1 MKIQD
6 NLKIKSHKRSLS
18 QSSLCLFVRE
28 SEKLGDGKCGSENWE
43 FGTSPML
50 TAWYLYMLL
59 KLPPEAFQIGP
70 AHILS

>member
-1 MKIQD
+1 MKIED

-18 QSSLCLFVRE
+18 QSSCLFVRE
-28 SEKLGDGKCGSENWE
+28 SEKLGDGKCGSETRE
-43 FGTSPML
+43 FSTSLML
-50 TAWYLYMLL
+50 TAWHLYMLL